1 MEPARMALDADT
13 AAFLALDDFE
23 LAAWTPKR
31 AAERGLDLPAQ
42 ALPGVV
48 DNVALL
54 KSQTAL
60 FVAALDGAA
69 GETPETFHP

>member
-1 MEPARMALDADT
+1 MALDADT

-23 LAAWTPKR
+23 LAAWTPAR
-31 AAERGLDLPAQ
+31 AAERGLDLPAS
-42 ALPGVV
+42 ALPGVI

-60 FVAALDGAA
+60 FVTALGDTA
-69 GETPETFHP
+69 GEAPEAFQP

>member
-1 MEPARMALDADT
+1 MALDADT

-31 AAERGLDLPAQ
+31 AAERGLDLPAP

-48 DNVALL
+48 ENVTLL

-60 FVAALDGAA
+60 FIAALGEHA
-69 GETPETFHP
+69 GEAPETFQP